1 MIISSTCP
9 ISVDAARAVSVH
21 IEDRKVKED
30 VLSWLKVLS
39 APHSNLIAVELGRR
53 LFTVLR
59 PLIMAIKRKDV
70 RLKMEIRAK
79 ERNPSYDSRWQ

>member
-9 ISVDAARAVSVH
+9 ISVDAARAVSTH
-21 IEDRKVKED
+21 ITDHKVKEE
-30 VLSWLKVLS
+30 VFSWLKVLS

-53 LFTVLR
+53 LFLILR
-59 PLIMAIKRKDV
+59 PIIMAIKRKDV

-79 ERNPSYDSRWQ
+79 EKNQSYDARWQ